1 MAFLPEKS
9 KCITLNQAM
18 KTRKVMV
25 NKWKKALFSAALGM
39 LCGALFA
46 IILYWLTGQSLYLA
60 IIGFGAGMGLALGSG
75 LSAQGLSD
83 SSNRKS

>member
-1 MAFLPEKS
+1 MAFLFKNS
-9 KCITLNQAM
+9 KRSTLNQAM
-18 KTRKVMV
+18 KTRKTMV
-25 NKWKKALFSAALGM
+25 NKWKKALFSAVLGM

-46 IILYWLTGQSLYLA
+46 IFLYWLTGHNLYLA

-75 LSAQGLSD
+75 LNAQGLSD